1 MQTATPGTKSTFGW
15 LIWATAWFAVITQ
28 FFLAIANRIAPVP
41 ETVIRFFSFFTIET
55 NGLIAVALTFL
66 LLTPG
71 SPRSNF
77 FAKGTTMAAITVYIL
92 VVGITYNTL
101 LRNIWNPQGLQLL
114 VAELLHVV
122 VPVLF
127 FIYWLLFG
135 PKANLRWKNI
145 FPWLLFPLLYC
156 IYTLIRGHL
165 SGYYPYPFMD
175 AGQLGFDKVLINIGA
190 MLILFVVVALGVIG
204 IAKGGSRPRHSQQK
218 TNRR

>member
-1 MQTATPGTKSTFGW
+1 
-15 LIWATAWFAVITQ
+15 LTAWFAVIAQ
-28 FFLAIANRIAPVP
+28 FFLAIANRTASAPEV
-41 ETVIRFFSFFTIET
+41 VIRFFSFFTIET

-101 LRNIWNPQGLQLL
+101 LRNIWNPQGLQRI
-114 VAELLHVV
+114 VDELLHVA

-135 PKANLRWKNI
+135 PKANLHWKNI
-145 FPWLLFPLLYC
+145 FPWLLFPLIYC
-156 IYTLIRGHL
+156 IYTLVRGHL

-190 MLILFVVVALGVIG
+190 MLILFVVVALLAVG
-204 IAKGGSRPRHSQQK
+204 IAKVGSRPR
-218 TNRR
+218 